1 VGTYGL
7 ATGEW
12 VLVASEGAFALGS
25 LTIVSRL
32 LSGRRTAGWVAG
44 CALLMGSAYAVLGP
58 GPCLVAATAASVTA
72 RVAQIRAAIRSGTAA
87 GVSVLTWL
95 LLASANFAWAATGVL
110 RSDVFFAWSAAA
122 GGVSSLAV
130 IGTCTA
136 VSRRT
141 ARAARS
147 PQV

>member
-12 VLVASEGAFALGS
+12 ALVASEGAFALGS
-25 LTIVSRL
+25 LTVVSRL
-32 LSGRRTAGWVAG
+32 LPARRTAGWAAG
-44 CALLMGSAYAVLGP
+44 CALLVGCAYAVLGP
-58 GPCLVAATAASVTA
+58 SPCLVAATAASVTA
-72 RVAQIRAAIRSGTAA
+72 RVAQIRAAVRSGTAA

-95 LLASANFAWAATGVL
+95 LLAAANFAWAATGVL
-110 RSDVFFAWSAAA
+110 RSDAFFAGSAAA
-122 GGVSSLAV
+122 GGVCSLAV

-141 ARAARS
+141 ARAAR
-147 PQV
+147 PPP